1 MDWGL
6 GRYES
11 TAAQLLSASE
21 VVVGAAAIKPEERV
35 VDVGCGT
42 GNAAL
47 LAARAGARVTG
58 IDPAPRLLEVARAR
72 AATEGQD
79 IEFLSGDAASLPLGD
94 ASADVVLSVFGVI
107 FAPDPVAAAAE
118 MARVLGATGRLVLS
132 AWVPGGAI
140 SDMNGLAADT
150 MRQALGAPAGP
161 PPFAWHELDAVTG
174 LLAPHGFRVAVSE
187 HALAFTASSP
197 RAYLEEESNNHPLAV
212 AGRRLLDQLGGYDD
226 LHERMLRVLER
237 GNEAPEAFRVTS
249 TYMVM
254 TASRAVGP
262 VADSDRPV
270 AGPRRRCPR

>member
-1 MDWGL
+1 M
-6 GRYES
+6 
-11 TAAQLLSASE
+11 
-21 VVVGAAAIKPEERV
+21 
-35 VDVGCGT
+35 DVGCGT

-72 AATEGQD
+72 AAIEGQD

-94 ASADVVLSVFGVI
+94 ASADAVLSVFAVI

-161 PPFAWHELDAVTG
+161 PPFAWHELDAVTR

-197 RAYLEEESNNHPLAV
+197 RAYLEESPTTIHSPSLAGGSSTNSGSMTTYRSACSKLSSV
-212 AGRRLLDQLGGYDD
+212 GTRPPKRFASPAG
-226 LHERMLRVLER
+226 
-237 GNEAPEAFRVTS
+237 TWS
-249 TYMVM
+249 
-254 TASRAVGP
+254 
-262 VADSDRPV
+262 
-270 AGPRRRCPR
+270 